1 MLDFEAAEQKQ
12 NAASENSFLNELM
25 LQKQKA
31 RHELDCSLFERPR
44 QQTYQQHVES
54 LCCLETA
61 E

>member
-12 NAASENSFLNELM
+12 NVGSPNSLLNYLM

-44 QQTYQQHVES
+44 QRTEHVEV